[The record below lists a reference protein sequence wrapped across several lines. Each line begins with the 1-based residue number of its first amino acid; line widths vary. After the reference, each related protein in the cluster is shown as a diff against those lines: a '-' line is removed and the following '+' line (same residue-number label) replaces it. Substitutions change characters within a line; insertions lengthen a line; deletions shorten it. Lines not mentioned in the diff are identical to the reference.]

1 MKKITKTKFAA
12 LFVAVTMV
20 FTSCG
25 TAQKNGTLIG
35 GGGGAALGA
44 LIGSL
49 VSGHGDHNKGAAIG
63 GAIGAVVGGT
73 AGNLIGKH
81 MDKVKAQAAAA
92 AANATV
98 ETVKIDGLDAVKV
111 TFDNGILFSV
121 GKANLQSAAQSEL
134 SKFST
139 VLKNN
144 TDCNVAILGF
154 ASSDGSDAT
163 NLSLSKNRANAVS
176 NYLKAQGV
184 GASQLSK
191 VDGLGED
198 PTYLVRNA
206 DGSENMEASRR
217 VEIYLFASEAMIK
230 AAQNGTLK

>member
-1 MKKITKTKFAA
+1 MKKITKTKMAA
-12 LFVAVTMV
+12 LFLAVSMV
-20 FTSCG
+20 FSSCG

-49 VSGHGDHNKGAAIG
+49 VSGHGDHNKGALIG
-63 GAIGAVVGGT
+63 GAIGAAVGGT

-92 AANATV
+92 AQNATV

-163 NLSLSKNRANAVS
+163 NLTLSKNRANAVS
-176 NYLKAQGV
+176 TYLKSQGV
-184 GASQLSK
+184 GASQLAK

-198 PTYLVRNA
+198 PNYLVRNA

-217 VEIYLFASEAMIK
+217 VEVYLFASEAMIQ

>member
-1 MKKITKTKFAA
+1 MKKITMTKLAT
-12 LFVAVTMV
+12 LLVAVSMI

-49 VSGHGDHNKGAAIG
+49 VSGHGDHNKGALIG
-63 GAIGAVVGGT
+63 GAIGAAVGGT

-81 MDKVKAQAAAA
+81 MDKVKAQAQAAA
-92 AANATV
+92 QNASV
-98 ETVKIDGLDAVKV
+98 EMVKIDGLDAVKV
-111 TFDNGILFSV
+111 TFDNGILFAQ
-121 GKANLQSAAQSEL
+121 GKAALQSAAQTEL

-144 TDCNVAILGF
+144 TDCNVAVLGF
-154 ASSDGSDAT
+154 ASSEGSDAT

-184 GASQLSK
+184 SASQLAK

-198 PTYLVRNA
+198 VNYLVRNA
-206 DGSENMEASRR
+206 DGTENKEASRR
-217 VEIYLFASEAMIK
+217 VEVYLFASEAMIK
-230 AAQNGTLK
+230 AAQNGTLN